1 MALEGVIRELALIV
15 GTMLVVATLVI
26 VGPDRFIHAARGFR
40 WRARAMALPLAAL
53 GSVLFFRWWNQD
65 LIQWLQF
72 RVVGREITSQIEKFE
87 GELFGQNPVVILQAL
102 ETDLLSSFFVFIYI
116 HGYAFLLLFPF
127 IAYFS
132 LRRMDRFSSLV
143 LAFTV
148 NYALGLLFYTLFI
161 AYGPRN
167 ILAIEVIPVLYEAH
181 PQSRFLTNEVN
192 QNTNVFPS
200 LHTSLSVTVFLLAW
214 VTRDEYP
221 LWTILSG
228 FLALG
233 VMVATMYLGIHW
245 FSDVVAGTILA
256 VISVYVGVNYS
267 LEGLRHSLVTFLRAH
282 RRRSPQ

>member
-1 MALEGVIRELALIV
+1 MALEGVLRELALIV

-26 VGPDRFIHAARGFR
+26 VGPDRVIHAARGFR
-40 WRARAMALPLAAL
+40 WRARAVALPLAAL
-53 GSVLFFRWWNQD
+53 GSVLLFRWWNQD

-72 RVVGREITSQIEKFE
+72 RIVGIEFTSRIARFE
-87 GELFGQNPVVILQAL
+87 RWLFTENPVVLIQSL
-102 ETDLLSSFFVFIYI
+102 EAELLSSFFVFIYI

-132 LRRMDRFSSLV
+132 LRTMDRFSSLV

-167 ILAIEVIPVLYEAH
+167 LIAIEVIPLLYEAH
-181 PQSRFLTNEVN
+181 PQSGFLTYEVN

-214 VTRDEYP
+214 ITRDEYP

-228 FLALG
+228 FLALS
-233 VMVATMYLGIHW
+233 VMISTMYLGIHW
-245 FSDVVAGTILA
+245 FSDVLAGTILA
-256 VISVYVGVNYS
+256 AISVYVGVNYS
-267 LEGLRHSLVTFLRAH
+267 LDGLRNSVVTFLQAH
-282 RRRSPQ
+282 QRRSPQ